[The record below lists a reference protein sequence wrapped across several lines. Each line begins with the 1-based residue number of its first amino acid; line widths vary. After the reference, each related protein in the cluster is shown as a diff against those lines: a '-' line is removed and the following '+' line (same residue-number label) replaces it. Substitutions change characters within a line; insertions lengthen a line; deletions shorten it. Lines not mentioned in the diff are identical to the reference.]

1 MGDVRMEVLFAYFEN
16 FGTIFS
22 LIYYVRNI

>member
-1 MGDVRMEVLFAYFEN
+1 MRDVKIEVLFAYFEN